1 MNNYIEEKSK
11 LKDAL
16 NNLKITKSQKLAE
29 GILAKHIGFEKE
41 KEKFQQEI
49 RFYIMFRG
57 NFQPLSKV
65 VCYAGPPGIGKTTFV
80 QTLKEAMGRELKL
93 IPCAGL
99 ETSPEFSI
107 LGSQDKPSLLAWVI
121 KKSGS
126 KNPIIL
132 FDEAE
137 KVKNEKIQAELIELF
152 EKTKKQKEFKDP
164 YFQEEIDLTHI
175 TFFLAVNYKEKLATK
190 LKDVVEMRELQGYTP
205 QEKLK
210 ILIIKKEN
218 LQKSYKLEKAETEQ
232 ILSNKTLEFLV
243 HRWIKEKGVRKLE
256 QALNKIVEEYVY
268 SRKID
273 QPAFQGNQQKWV
285 EQNIL
290 PFEKSSQLTSF
301 HYGLF
306 ASLGLNLVLLIVW
319 VFGKLLKKKKNTL

>member
-99 ETSPEFSI
+99 ESSPEFSI
-107 LGSQDKPSLLAWVI
+107 LGNQDKPSLLA
-121 KKSGS
+121 
-126 KNPIIL
+126 
-132 FDEAE
+132 
-137 KVKNEKIQAELIELF
+137 
-152 EKTKKQKEFKDP
+152 
-164 YFQEEIDLTHI
+164 
-175 TFFLAVNYKEKLATK
+175 
-190 LKDVVEMRELQGYTP
+190 
-205 QEKLK
+205 
-210 ILIIKKEN
+210 
-218 LQKSYKLEKAETEQ
+218 
-232 ILSNKTLEFLV
+232 
-243 HRWIKEKGVRKLE
+243 
-256 QALNKIVEEYVY
+256 
-268 SRKID
+268 
-273 QPAFQGNQQKWV
+273 
-285 EQNIL
+285 
-290 PFEKSSQLTSF
+290 
-301 HYGLF
+301 
-306 ASLGLNLVLLIVW
+306 
-319 VFGKLLKKKKNTL
+319 